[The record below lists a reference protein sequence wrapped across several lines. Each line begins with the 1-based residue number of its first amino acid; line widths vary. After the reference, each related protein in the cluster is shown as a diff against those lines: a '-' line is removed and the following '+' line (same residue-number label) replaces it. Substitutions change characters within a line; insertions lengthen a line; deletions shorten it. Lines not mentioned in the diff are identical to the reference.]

1 MLSIG
6 NKKYRNLQEQVGFN
20 TEQIAKIFQTL
31 DGLSVTD
38 NVVAIADLSD
48 NLNADQLEI
57 VQKSVAFLVYDG
69 QLYIK
74 KSEDAS
80 NAYFDIVF
88 TISSSGGVISFN
100 SKEIEVVLATG
111 ALTQTT
117 STDST
122 YSSSQIDTM
131 VGAKADITYV
141 DTQLALK
148 ANLAGANFTGA
159 ITAPSII
166 EDMTGYTFN
175 KSASTAQITKE
186 YIYAGIVKNGNKL
199 TGCVAFN
206 ITRLDTLSADTGAG
220 TFIVPVAVGNK
231 LIPTDIGGNNFL
243 DVKIIQCAEN
253 QGSITTANVYI
264 NKRYSDNVELIMTKN
279 SLNNLTLNTKYYVRI
294 EFTFLLSDNLAS

>member
-20 TEQIAKIFQTL
+20 TEQIEKIFDVL
-31 DGLSVTD
+31 DGLAVTD

-111 ALTQTT
+111 ALSQTI
-117 STDST
+117 STNST
-122 YSSSQIDTM
+122 YSSSQIDSLLS
-131 VGAKADITYV
+131 AKADITYV

-148 ANLAGANFTGA
+148 ANLAGANFTGD

-166 EDMTGYTFN
+166 ENMSGYSFSPVGTPVNTTREFV
-175 KSASTAQITKE
+175 
-186 YIYAGIVKNGNKL
+186 YAGVVKNGNKL
-199 TGCVAFN
+199 TLVVALNLTNTTGTQDSAVN
-206 ITRLDTLSADTGAG
+206 IGKFAIPSA
-220 TFIVPVAVGNK
+220 VMQKLYPVQ
-231 LIPTDIGGNNFL
+231 IGVYNFL
-243 DVKIIQCAEN
+243 AISKAQLYATHNADPLNINIACEKGTSTIEFTAWKI
-253 QGSITTANVYI
+253 
-264 NKRYSDNVELIMTKN
+264 DNLVQ
-279 SLNNLTLNTKYYVRI
+279 NTKYYLRF